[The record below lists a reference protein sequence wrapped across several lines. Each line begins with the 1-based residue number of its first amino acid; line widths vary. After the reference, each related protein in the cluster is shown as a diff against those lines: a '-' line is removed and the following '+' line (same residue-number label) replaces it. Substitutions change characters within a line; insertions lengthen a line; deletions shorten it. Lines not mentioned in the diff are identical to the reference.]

1 MREKTYHL
9 YLNEEERSRVIQS
22 LIELKNNLA
31 AQGRYTD
38 AVDDTVLHQVLQIAV
53 DDDFIRNNPSDNV
66 LRELKKSSKDWI
78 ATSKYNIGLH
88 IQKEN
93 IQSVVCSFFRWI
105 KREMLEWDIYD
116 SKATYEKR
124 ACETFSVK

>member
-38 AVDDTVLHQVLQIAV
+38 AVDDVLCKVLGAKKISKPCWLSAARV
-53 DDDFIRNNPSDNV
+53 WESPFIP
-66 LRELKKSSKDWI
+66 
-78 ATSKYNIGLH
+78 G
-88 IQKEN
+88 
-93 IQSVVCSFFRWI
+93 CSCPRTLPPIPTAARSWS
-105 KREMLEWDIYD
+105 R
-116 SKATYEKR
+116 T
-124 ACETFSVK
+124 T

>member
-38 AVDDTVLHQVLQIAV
+38 AVDDVLCKVLEAKKKK
-53 DDDFIRNNPSDNV
+53 
-66 LRELKKSSKDWI
+66 LKIILKFCI
-78 ATSKYNIGLH
+78 IG
-88 IQKEN
+88 IE
-93 IQSVVCSFFRWI
+93 
-105 KREMLEWDIYD
+105 
-116 SKATYEKR
+116 
-124 ACETFSVK
+124 VKLDAKNL

>member
-38 AVDDTVLHQVLQIAV
+38 AVDDVLCKVLL
-53 DDDFIRNNPSDNV
+53 
-66 LRELKKSSKDWI
+66 LRLFLLLRTEQTLM
-78 ATSKYNIGLH
+78 TSFPNSL
-88 IQKEN
+88 
-93 IQSVVCSFFRWI
+93 
-105 KREMLEWDIYD
+105 
-116 SKATYEKR
+116 
-124 ACETFSVK
+124 

>member
-38 AVDDTVLHQVLQIAV
+38 AVDLQMV
-53 DDDFIRNNPSDNV
+53 RLKV
-66 LRELKKSSKDWI
+66 LRSE
-78 ATSKYNIGLH
+78 
-88 IQKEN
+88 
-93 IQSVVCSFFRWI
+93 
-105 KREMLEWDIYD
+105 
-116 SKATYEKR
+116 
-124 ACETFSVK
+124 